1 MKQLPR
7 MRFVFNRRGNATEEK
22 QTTVELEIYF
32 SRAERKFVPTDVMLR
47 TGQWDANG
55 KVVNHAQ
62 KDAMNKQ
69 LDALRLKYERLLT
82 AMEVDGIDFNMD
94 NFNERIGKPKR
105 IEKQEEKYTSFLDF
119 MYDRIGDRNL
129 RDSTK
134 RMHLVAWETLKRFGG
149 IKSFDSLTP
158 KNLKLFDDFL
168 RKENP
173 DRKQTTLHGYHKRI
187 KPYVIEALNLE
198 YIKTNPY
205 NQFNDIRGAGKERE
219 PLNQEELNLIRSAEL
234 PEKLERVRDIFV
246 FGCFTGMSYSDISL
260 FRYDRDV
267 VQSKGMYYIDGE
279 RLKTGTKFYT
289 PLLRPAMDVL
299 TKYKYKL
306 PIVSIQKYN
315 DFLHVI
321 EARLNI
327 RKPLSSHIARH
338 TFATTVTLANDI
350 PIESVSRML
359 GHKDI
364 KTTQIYAKIL
374 KTTIERQVEGLFKI
388 V

>member
-22 QTTVELEIYF
+22 QTPVELEIYF

-62 KDAMNKQ
+62 KDVLNKQ
-69 LDALRLKYERLLT
+69 LIALRLKYERLLT

-119 MYDRIGDRNL
+119 MYDRIGERSL

-198 YIKTNPY
+198 YIRLNPY

-219 PLNQEELNLIRSAEL
+219 PLTQEELDLIRAAEL

-260 FRYDRDV
+260 FKHDRDV
-267 VQSKGMYYIDGE
+267 VQSNGMYYIDGE

-299 TKYKYKL
+299 IKYNYKL

-338 TFATTVTLANDI
+338 N
-350 PIESVSRML
+350 
-359 GHKDI
+359 
-364 KTTQIYAKIL
+364 KTSFYL
-374 KTTIERQVEGLFKI
+374 
-388 V
+388 